1 MKGFNLSEWGL
12 RHQSLVLY
20 FIIASTIAGV
30 VAYFQLGRQED
41 PEFTIKTMVVQAF
54 WPGATAREQELQVTD
69 KLEKKLQELPYF
81 DFIASYSKPGE
92 STLKVNLRQDTPA
105 KAVPDIWYQVRK
117 KIADIQTSLPQ
128 GVQGPF
134 FNDEFGD
141 TFGVIYA
148 FHGDGFSS
156 ADLKKILEDVR
167 QQLLSVKDVSK
178 VDIVGAQD
186 EKIFVDFSHKKL
198 AAMGV
203 TPQTVLDALQKFNT
217 MTPSGVVEAG
227 SDRIA
232 VRVSTTLDTL
242 SAVRDVPIV
251 VGGRPLRIEDV
262 AEVTRGYQD
271 PPAFTMAVNG
281 KPVIGLAIS
290 MQKGGNVLAL
300 GQALDAKMAQI
311 KRELPLGVEVEQIG
325 DQPKVVK
332 ASIDEFMMALAEALG
347 IVLVVSFISLGMRTG
362 FVVALSVPLVLAIT
376 FVAMMV
382 MGIDFHRISLGA
394 LIISLGLLVDDAI
407 IAVEMMVVKMEQ
419 GYDRI
424 KAASFAF
431 TSTAFPMLT
440 GTIVTAAG
448 FVPVGFAKSNA
459 GEYTNAI
466 FWVVALS
473 LMISWIVAVLFTP
486 YLGYKL
492 LPDFSKGGHGHHD
505 PYQTRSYRVLRAVI
519 DWCVSWRKTVVLI
532 TVVTF
537 ALSVWGFKF
546 VEQQFFPSASR
557 PELMIDLRLP
567 EGASIKAT
575 QAQAKRIE
583 DILAKDPDV
592 RFFTTYVGGGTV
604 RFYLPL
610 NPELRQANFAQFVV
624 MTKGLDEREHVFARL
639 QKAFDEEF
647 DAVRARVQRLENGPP
662 VGFPVQFRVIGKDP
676 MVIRDIADQVRT
688 VMRENPHV
696 RDIHF
701 DWNEMAKSVRLEI
714 DRDRARALGVNP
726 QDLALTLNTLL
737 AGQRATQFR
746 DGIELIDV
754 TMRAAPDER
763 LNLDD
768 LANINVWTA
777 SGAAVP
783 LSQLGRVQ
791 YGLEEPI
798 LWRRNREVMMTVR
811 ADIRDNTQAPV
822 VTAQIDPMLN
832 AIRARLPDGYRIDIG
847 GAVEESVKSQQ
858 SIFAVMPLMVL
869 IMVTV
874 LMLQLQSFSRL
885 FLVLLTA
892 PLGMIGVTAA
902 LILFH
907 QPFGFVAMLG
917 VISLAGMIM
926 RNSVI
931 LVDQIDQDIKAGIA
945 PWEAV
950 IGATVR
956 RARPIALTAA
966 AAILAMIPLS
976 RSVFWGPMAIAIMGG
991 LAIATLL
998 TLFFLPALYAMWFRI
1013 KRDAPA
1019 VAPAPKPAAAPLGP
1033 VQLAP
1038 GD

>member
-30 VAYFQLGRQED
+30 IAYFQLGRQED
-41 PEFTIKTMVVQAF
+41 PEFTIKTMVVQAY

-117 KIADIQTSLPQ
+117 KIGDIQNSLPQ

-148 FHGDGFSS
+148 FRGDGFSP
-156 ADLKKILEDVR
+156 AELKSILEDVR

-198 AAMGV
+198 AAMGI
-203 TPQTVLDALQKFNT
+203 TPQTLLDALQKFNT

-227 SDRIA
+227 TDRIA

-242 SAVRDVPIV
+242 AAVRDVPIV
-251 VGGRPLRIEDV
+251 VGNRALRIDDV

-271 PPAFTMAVNG
+271 PPGFTMAVNG
-281 KPVIGLAIS
+281 KQVIGLAVS
-290 MQKGGNVLAL
+290 MQKGGNVLAM
-300 GQALDAKMAQI
+300 GQALDARMEQI

-332 ASIDEFMMALAEALG
+332 ASIDEFMQSLAEALG
-347 IVLVVSFISLGMRTG
+347 IVLVVSFISLGLRTG

-419 GYDRI
+419 GYDRV

-466 FWVVALS
+466 FWVVGLS
-473 LMISWIVAVLFTP
+473 LVISWIVAVLFTP

-492 LPDFSKGGHGHHD
+492 LPNFNKGGHEHHD
-505 PYQTRSYRVLRAVI
+505 PYQKRSYRMLRAI
-519 DWCVSWRKTVVLI
+519 INWCVTWRKSVVLI
-532 TVVTF
+532 TVVAF
-537 ALSVWGFKF
+537 AVSVWGFKF

-575 QAQAKRIE
+575 QAQAERIE
-583 DILAKDPDV
+583 KLLSADPDV

-624 MTKGLDEREHVFARL
+624 MTKGLDEREHVFDRL

-647 DAVRARVQRLENGPP
+647 DAVRVRVMRLENGPP

-676 MVIRDIADQVRT
+676 MVIRDIADKVRT

-696 RDIHF
+696 RDVNF

-754 TMRAAPDER
+754 TMRAAEDER
-763 LNLDD
+763 LSLDD
-768 LANINVWTA
+768 LANINVWTS
-777 SGAAVP
+777 SGVAVP
-783 LSQLGRVQ
+783 LSQLGRVR

-822 VTAQIDPMLN
+822 VTAQINPMLN
-832 AIRARLPDGYRIDIG
+832 ALRARLPDGYRIDIG

-902 LILFH
+902 LLLFH

-931 LVDQIDQDIKAGIA
+931 LVDQIDQDIKAGA
-945 PWEAV
+945 LPWEAIV
-950 IGATVR
+950 DATVR

-998 TLFFLPALYAMWFRI
+998 TLFFLPALYAAWFRV

-1019 VAPAPKPAAAPLGP
+1019 KAAAAKPAGPALGMP
-1033 VQLAP
+1033 QLAP
-1038 GD
+1038 GE